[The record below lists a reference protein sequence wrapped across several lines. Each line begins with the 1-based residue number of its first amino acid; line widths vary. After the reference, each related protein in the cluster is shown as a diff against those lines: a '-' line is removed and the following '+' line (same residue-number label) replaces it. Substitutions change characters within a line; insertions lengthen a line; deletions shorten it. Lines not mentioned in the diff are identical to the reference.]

1 MENYVKRKYVIDIND
16 LCDTICWQVGIGRD
30 QIFHELCNLHTY
42 AMDRTYVEV
51 SEQDLKE
58 LLSSG
63 WTEDDQFILE
73 QVTPANDQ
81 EIVITEVLHLID
93 EMRIPEEF
101 ILLINW

>member
-1 MENYVKRKYVIDIND
+1 MESYVKRKYIIDIND
-16 LCDTICWQVGIGRD
+16 ICDIICLQVEIGRN
-30 QIFHELCNLHTY
+30 QVFHELCNLHTY

-51 SEQDLKE
+51 SEQNLKE

-73 QVTPANDQ
+73 QVTPADDQ

-93 EMRIPEEF
+93 EMKIPEEF

>member
-1 MENYVKRKYVIDIND
+1 MEDCVRRKYVIDIND
-16 LCDTICWQVGIGRD
+16 LCDLICIQVGIGRD
-30 QIFHELCNLHTY
+30 QVFHELCNLHTY

-58 LLSSG
+58 LISSG

-73 QVTPANDQ
+73 QVTPANDF
-81 EIVITEVLHLID
+81 EIVLTEVLHLID
-93 EMRIPEEF
+93 EMKIPEEF